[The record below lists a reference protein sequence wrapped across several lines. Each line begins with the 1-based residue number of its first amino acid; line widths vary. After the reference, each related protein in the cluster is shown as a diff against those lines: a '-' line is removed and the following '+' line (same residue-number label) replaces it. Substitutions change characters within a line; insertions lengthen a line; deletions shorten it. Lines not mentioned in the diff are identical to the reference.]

1 MRLYYGLFTVTLP
14 PKVVQSVASIRDTP
28 AIPWNE
34 INRNFLPI
42 LQRTNGTCIFLHT
55 YGNANN
61 LFSLKQ
67 VCEKILVNVIK
78 LNDSIWLTIYQFRLN

>member
-1 MRLYYGLFTVTLP
+1 VRTKLDIYVFVIDRISPIRAQRLIYKL
-14 PKVVQSVASIRDTP
+14 
-28 AIPWNE
+28 WNE

-55 YGNANN
+55 YGNTNN
-61 LFSLKQ
+61 VLSLKQ